1 MTEIKLQAAKRII
14 PTPALNQARK
24 AGKITAELYGAGQKN
39 QHLFLSGAELEKVY
53 KRAGESS
60 LIDLAIEGEAPV
72 KVLIHE
78 VQRNPLTDRVE
89 HLDLYQVRM
98 DQVLTT
104 EIPLV
109 FFGESKAVKE
119 LGGTLIK
126 SLEKIE
132 ITCLP
137 QDLIPQVEVDIS
149 GLVNF
154 HDVIRVKDLKIPATI
169 KVLTNAEEAIATALP
184 VEVEKEAPVE
194 APSAAAEATAPAGE
208 AGSPRAEPRGE
219 AGKEGETPSAPV
231 PETPEKPQKK

>member
-1 MTEIKLQAAKRII
+1 MTEIKLQAIKRII
-14 PTPALNQARK
+14 PTTALNQARK
-24 AGKITAELYGAGQKN
+24 AGKVTAELYGAGQKN

-53 KRAGESS
+53 KQAGESS

-78 VQRNPLTDRVE
+78 VQRQPLTGRVE

-98 DQVLTT
+98 DQALTT

-137 QDLIPQVEVDIS
+137 QDLIPQLEVDLS

-154 HDVIRVKDLKIPATI
+154 HDIIRVKDLKIPATI

-184 VEVEKEAPVE
+184 VEVEKAATVEAPV
-194 APSAAAEATAPAGE
+194 AAEAMAAATGE
-208 AGSPRAEPRGE
+208 AGET
-219 AGKEGETPSAPV
+219 GKEGEKPSAPA
-231 PETPEKPQKK
+231 PETPKKSEKK